1 MERPGNIMPSSILLI
16 LFFLIWLTSKIIF
29 IFFEKIVLDNITFK
43 RQKFEGSILRR
54 LKLSFTHNRSEI
66 IATIFHAALN
76 AYSFII
82 TLSVVTYYVDAEACE
97 YICNHMEFFIF
108 FDIVITMTIL
118 TLQNYLK
125 KYTDYYVYKC
135 EPIFIEDKIDIEALK
150 ALAPEDD
157 IE

>member
-1 MERPGNIMPSSILLI
+1 MRKQFMERPGNIMPSSILLI

-29 IFFEKIVLDNITFK
+29 IFFEKNQLKKKKFKNTFK

-54 LKLSFTHNRSEI
+54 LKLSLTHNRSEI

-118 TLQNYLK
+118 TTQK
-125 KYTDYYVYKC
+125 KSC
-135 EPIFIEDKIDIEALK
+135 FALTSS
-150 ALAPEDD
+150 LFGSYPQPLFLSSVSRPH
-157 IE
+157 